1 MTKRQIIKLILEGK
15 EPPYV
20 PWSFRFTQKA
30 EAALVAHYFTNDI
43 RSVIGNHIIELGSDF
58 GIFTQLDENHF
69 QDAFGV
75 IWDRSVGKDIGS
87 VSNCVLQTSSL
98 KGFEF
103 PDPLDKRYFEDI
115 LPKIQKYGDCF
126 RLFCI
131 GFSLFERAWTL
142 RGGMENLLTDFYDA
156 PEFVHELFEA
166 IADFNIA
173 QIKQALKYDIDAV
186 FFSDDWGQ
194 QKGLLM
200 GYEAW
205 KEFIYPAV
213 MRMYKAVR
221 DDGNHVF
228 IHSCGDVDE
237 LFDDL
242 IGIGVHCFNPFEP
255 GVMDVDVIMNNYR
268 SRLAFWGGLSM
279 NTTASLGSYHKLI
292 DQARHLI
299 EMGRQGGYIL
309 SPSHFIEADTPIE
322 NTLALIEVCKSQK
335 NYKKRLY
342 F

>member
-1 MTKRQIIKLILEGK
+1 
-15 EPPYV
+15 
-20 PWSFRFTQKA
+20 
-30 EAALVAHYFTNDI
+30 
-43 RSVIGNHIIELGSDF
+43 
-58 GIFTQLDENHF
+58 
-69 QDAFGV
+69 
-75 IWDRSVGKDIGS
+75 
-87 VSNCVLQTSSL
+87 
-98 KGFEF
+98 
-103 PDPLDKRYFEDI
+103 
-115 LPKIQKYGDCF
+115 
-126 RLFCI
+126 
-131 GFSLFERAWTL
+131 
-142 RGGMENLLTDFYDA
+142 
-156 PEFVHELFEA
+156 
-166 IADFNIA
+166 
-173 QIKQALKYDIDAV
+173 
-186 FFSDDWGQ
+186 
-194 QKGLLM
+194 M

-221 DDGNHVF
+221 DDGKYVF